1 MPDRFDSTYQ
11 KNNKSRS
18 TQLLQKTLQA
28 IEKFQL
34 VKPGATILAAV
45 SGGPDS
51 VCLLDLLVKL
61 SPELNVSVG
70 VAHLNHGLRAA
81 EADRDADFVRSLAG
95 SYDLPFYHEKKDVRT
110 AAKNKGLSL
119 EEAGRMERYAFF
131 NNIAKSRG
139 YNRIALA
146 HNSDDNAELF
156 LMNLLRG
163 SGPAGLKGMARIRG
177 NIIRPLLDTK
187 RDAIMLYLSD
197 NGLSYREDASNTD
210 PAFLRNKI
218 RHELLPLLEE
228 AYNPAIRENLNRM
241 ADIFDAEE
249 RWLEELVDQTLARIA
264 SPSGPEESL
273 LSVSGLKALPTAQ
286 FRRVLRRVIGTL
298 KGDLRG
304 IAYSHMDAA
313 VRLVHSPR
321 QTAWLDLPARIR
333 LEKSGPYLRVRREPD
348 NLRKCR
354 PTSSRLVFQYGI
366 HLEDLPV
373 SRWIPEIGK
382 TLRLSCLSDEQAAK
396 IAANLTSR
404 ISRQDDNRQDDKM
417 TAYLDLDLI
426 HSPLTV
432 RNPEAG
438 DRITPLGMKGSQKIK
453 DVFINHK
460 VPRAQRAFFPVLC
473 SRETILW
480 LAGRALSEKAKITSS
495 TRHILKAELIPG
507 K

>member
-1 MPDRFDSTYQ
+1 MPDHIHPTYQ
-11 KNNKSRS
+11 KKDRSRF
-18 TQLLQKTLQA
+18 TQLLQKALQA

-34 VKPGATILAAV
+34 VKPGESILAAV

-61 SPELNVSVG
+61 SPQMETSIG
-70 VAHLNHGLRAA
+70 VAHLNHSLRGW
-81 EADRDADFVRSLAG
+81 EADQDSDFVRSLART
-95 SYDLPFYHEKKDVRT
+95 YDLPFYHEKRDIR
-110 AAKNKGLSL
+110 AAAEKNGVSL
-119 EEAGRMERYAFF
+119 EEAGRMHRYSFF
-131 NNIAKSRG
+131 NKVAGSQG
-139 YNRIALA
+139 YSRIALG

-177 NIIRPLLDTK
+177 NIIRPLLDIK
-187 RDAIMLYLSD
+187 REAIMRYLSE
-197 NGLSYREDASNTD
+197 NELFYREDTSNAD

-228 AYNPAIRENLNRM
+228 KYNPSIRENLNRM
-241 ADIFDAEE
+241 ADIFSAEE
-249 RWLEELVDQTLARIA
+249 QWLEELVEEILARVA

-273 LSVSGLKALPTAQ
+273 LCISGLKALPTAQ
-286 FRRVLRRVIGTL
+286 LRRVLRRAIETL

-304 IAYSHMDAA
+304 ITYSHMDAA
-313 VRLVHSPR
+313 ARLVHSPR
-321 QTAWLDLPARIR
+321 QRAWLDLPARIR
-333 LEKSGPYLRVRREPD
+333 LEKSGLHLHVRREAE

-354 PTSSRLVFQYGI
+354 PTADRPIFRHDI
-366 HLEDLPV
+366 HLENLPA
-373 SRWIPEIGK
+373 SLWIPEIGK
-382 TLRLSCLSDEQAAK
+382 TLRLTRLSDEQAAELK
-396 IAANLTSR
+396 ASLASR
-404 ISRQDDNRQDDKM
+404 SSRQEDKI
-417 TAYLDLDLI
+417 TAHMDLDRI
-426 HSPLTV
+426 QPPVIV

-460 VPRAQRAFFPVLC
+460 VPRMQRAFFPVLC

-480 LAGRALSEKAKITSS
+480 LAGRVLSEKAKITPA
-495 TRHILKAELIPG
+495 TRHILKAELTSG